1 MIKILILLL
10 LIAPVSL
17 ILNIVIKIERILRE
31 VHKDD

>member
-17 ILNIVIKIERILRE
+17 ILNIVIKIARILRE

>member
-1 MIKILILLL
+1 MIKILVLLL